1 MHCPQT
7 PDVLAASCELQT
19 GTSLSPELQAH
30 VDGCAL
36 CRAELMQMAPVTQAL
51 TGWQNEQVPEWNRRD
66 VGLLGHHHKPGK
78 RGRKALSRI
87 PLWASSWQQ
96 WAPLAASMVL
106 AVAVLMQTS
115 VSVSDQGW
123 SVSFGGAASNA
134 DVLSLPQ
141 LEAYLAQYAEQQQ
154 EWNQQVLQVAL
165 QQFGDHTAES
175 LYEMVTWFDDQRELD
190 LQRMEAGFQQMLDRD
205 YQTVNS
211 MQQLASFVQFQGEL
225 Q

>member
-1 MHCPQT
+1 MYCPQT
-7 PDVLAASCELQT
+7 PDVLAASSDLQPGAT
-19 GTSLSPELQAH
+19 LVPEMQAH
-30 VDGCAL
+30 VDDCAL
-36 CRAELMQMAPVTQAL
+36 CRAELVQMAPVTKAL
-51 TGWQNEQVPEWNRRD
+51 AGWREEQVPEWNRQD

-87 PLWASSWQQ
+87 PSWASSWQQ

-106 AVAVLMQTS
+106 AVAVLMQIS
-115 VSVSDQGW
+115 INVSDRGW

-134 DVLSLPQ
+134 DMLPLPQ

-154 EWNQQVLQVAL
+154 EWSRQVLQVAL
-165 QQFGDHTAES
+165 QQLGDNTAES
-175 LYEMVTWFDDQRELD
+175 LYELVTWFDDQRELD
-190 LQRMEAGFQQMLDRD
+190 MQRMEAGFQQMLDRD